1 MGEEMLSPSPEWVSS
16 MTDVPVSGQAPF
28 TAGPAHT
35 HSRRARWAVRLAE
48 AAAPMTAI
56 AVAVYGVAFVVGGSS
71 AVEDNWVAILVLVLF
86 FGGLLAS
93 VIAFVLAV
101 AMKVKHEQWRLLW
114 LPLSVFPVLLAFVVL
129 GEAFWWE

>member
-1 MGEEMLSPSPEWVSS
+1 MV
-16 MTDVPVSGQAPF
+16 
-28 TAGPAHT
+28 
-35 HSRRARWAVRLAE
+35 AV
-48 AAAPMTAI
+48 
-56 AVAVYGVAFVVGGSS
+56 AVAVYGVALVVGGSS

-93 VIAFVLAV
+93 MISFVLAV
-101 AMKVKHEQWRLLW
+101 AMKVKHEHWLLLW

>member
-1 MGEEMLSPSPEWVSS
+1 
-16 MTDVPVSGQAPF
+16 
-28 TAGPAHT
+28 
-35 HSRRARWAVRLAE
+35 
-48 AAAPMTAI
+48 MTAI
-56 AVAVYGVAFVVGGSS
+56 AFAVYGVAFVVGGSS

-86 FGGLLAS
+86 FGGFLAS

-101 AMKVKHEQWRLLW
+101 AVKVKHEQWRLLW